1 MSESAMLS
9 VEALSVGYGA
19 KWAVESVSLEIAS
32 GRCLGIIG
40 ESGAGKTQA
49 FLAMMGLLPANARV
63 AGRASLEGH
72 DLLGPS
78 ATTLRGRRVA
88 MIFQDPMTS
97 LTPHMRIGDQIAEP
111 LVTHQGLSWREAR
124 RRAAALLDQVRMN
137 DVPRRLR
144 QYPHELSG
152 GMRQRAMIAMA
163 LACDPGLLI
172 ADEPT
177 TALDVSVQ
185 AQILSL
191 LRQLVDE
198 RGMALAVVTHDM
210 GVIAAL
216 ADDVAVM
223 RDGRIVERGPVGRIL
238 AAPDHEYTRALL
250 AATPRVETPGAGSAH
265 SVAPAAA
272 GATPLSVHHLRVNH
286 RLHAGWLRRP
296 ATLAAVDDVSLRIEA
311 GEALGIVGESGC
323 GKSTLSRALLRLAP
337 VTAGQIVWLGRA
349 IQDLKGEELRAIR
362 AGMQIVFQDP
372 FASLD
377 PTMSVE
383 SIVAEPLRALR
394 PDMDAAQRQSR
405 VSAMLTSVGL
415 GPEYSARR
423 SHELSGGQ
431 CQRVAIARAMILD
444 PKLLVCDEAVSALD
458 VSIQAQLLDLFAAIK
473 REHGTSILF
482 VSHNLAVVR
491 RLCER
496 VLVMYLGR
504 VVEEGPTEE
513 VFLRPR
519 HPYTRMLLESVPLLD
534 PALER
539 ARLGTLAVQGETP
552 SAVDRPSGC
561 HFHTRCPSAIPRCAE
576 QSPDTESVTESHLVA
591 CLRWRQIAGNI
602 VN

>member
-1 MSESAMLS
+1 MTEVLLTVEDLS
-9 VEALSVGYGA
+9 VSYGSIA
-19 KWAVESVSLEIAS
+19 AVESVSLEIS
-32 GRCLGIIG
+32 RGRCLGVIG

-49 FLAMMGLLPANARV
+49 FLAMMGLLPAQARI

-72 DLLGPS
+72 DLLGP
-78 ATTLRGRRVA
+78 AAATLRGRRVA

-111 LVTHQGLSWREAR
+111 LVTHQGLSWRDAR
-124 RRAAALLDQVRMN
+124 LQAATLLEQVRMN

-163 LACDPGLLI
+163 LACDPQLLI

-185 AQILSL
+185 AQILAL
-191 LRQLVDE
+191 LRQLVAE
-198 RGMALAVVTHDM
+198 RGMSLAVVTHDM

-216 ADDVAVM
+216 ADDVIVM
-223 RDGRIVERGPVGRIL
+223 REGRVVERGPVARIL
-238 AAPDHEYTRALL
+238 AAPEHAYTRALL
-250 AATPRVETPGAGSAH
+250 AATPRMETPGAGSGRT
-265 SVAPAAA
+265 VAAETPAAH
-272 GATPLSVHHLRVNH
+272 PLTIHDLHVDH
-286 RLHAGWLRRP
+286 RLRGGWLRRP
-296 ATLAAVDDVSLRIEA
+296 VTLAAVDGVSLRIEA

-323 GKSTLSRALLRLAP
+323 GKSTLSRALLRLSP
-337 VTAGQIVWLGRA
+337 VTSGEIVWLGRP
-349 IQDLKGEELRAIR
+349 IQDLAGEELRVLR

-377 PTMSVE
+377 PTMRVDE
-383 SIVAEPLRALR
+383 IIAEPVRALR
-394 PDMDAAQRQSR
+394 PGMNAEQRAAR
-405 VSAMLTSVGL
+405 VAAMLASVGL
-415 GPEYSARR
+415 GPEYVNRR
-423 SHELSGGQ
+423 SRELSGGQ
-431 CQRVAIARAMILD
+431 CQRVAIARAMILE
-444 PKLLVCDEAVSALD
+444 PRLLVCDEAVSALD
-458 VSIQAQLLDLFAAIK
+458 VSIQAQLLELFAAIK

-491 RLCER
+491 QLCER

-504 VVEEGPTEE
+504 VVEEGPAEE

-534 PALER
+534 PLRER
-539 ARLGTLAVQGETP
+539 ARLASLAVQGETP

-561 HFHTRCPSAIPRCAE
+561 HFHTRCPVALPMCATR
-576 QSPDTESVTESHLVA
+576 SPEPEAVGESHQVA
-591 CLRWRQIAGNI
+591 CLRWREIAGNT
-602 VN
+602 VK